1 MDWNKGIQYAQLVNA
16 AYSEFLGK
24 PYATPGYDVLA
35 TIYANDL
42 ATDASRRRGDP
53 VAIVA
58 TGLILQAQAGG
69 EAVVAIRGTQGI
81 KEWVQD
87 AKFGDEPF
95 ERVAGAGR
103 TEDGFTDMYKS
114 MAMGKGAGATKLVNG
129 LAKVAWKRE
138 VTSLTICGH
147 SLGGALA
154 TLFAL
159 DVAANG
165 PAAFQKPAVYTYASP
180 RTGNPE
186 FVAKYNQRVATTNR
200 FVDNVDLVP
209 KLPLATD
216 DLPYTHV
223 SAAIEMDSLRL
234 IPPRLRLQPNPVCWH
249 ILSSYIHLIS
259 LAAGGKAIP
268 PEDDCKPGLGTL
280 LKDVV
285 SLVEAELRDDESIKQ
300 KFASATRNNLG
311 GS

>member
-1 MDWNKGIQYAQLVNA
+1 MDWNKGILYGQLVNA
-16 AYSEFLGK
+16 AYNEFHGK
-24 PYATPGYDVLA
+24 PYVTPGYDVLA

-53 VAIVA
+53 VAIV
-58 TGLILQAQAGG
+58 TIGLILQAQASG

-87 AKFGDEPF
+87 ARFGDEPF

-114 MAMGKGAGATKLVNG
+114 MVMGKGVGATKLVNG
-129 LAKVAWKRE
+129 LAMVAWKRE

-159 DVAANG
+159 DAAANA
-165 PAAFQKPAVYTYASP
+165 PAAFKKPTVYTYASP

-186 FVAKYNQRVATTNR
+186 FVAKYNQMVATTNR
-200 FVDNVDLVP
+200 FVDNVDVVP
-209 KLPLATD
+209 KLPLTIVE
-216 DLPYTHV
+216 LPYTHV
-223 SAAIEMDSLRL
+223 CAGIEMDSLRL

-249 ILSSYIHLIS
+249 ILSSYIHLMS
-259 LAAGGKAIP
+259 LAAGGAVIP
-268 PEDDCKPGLGTL
+268 PEDECKPGVAVM
-280 LKDVV
+280 LKDIV
-285 SLVEAELRDDESIKQ
+285 SLVEAELKDEESIKQ
-300 KFASATRNNLG
+300 KFANAPRHNMG